1 MSETTPPQP
10 TSREPG
16 SSRFVERL
24 RGETPTMTVE
34 LRPPRSGLTR
44 GGAMDMWIDLS
55 HAIRGLAARDAFLM
69 LTDSAVGEEEEENLQ
84 HLTANLANEVEP
96 WRVVPFLTCLHP
108 LDYCLRYVDR
118 ARARGVESVT
128 VTGGDKVRG
137 AKRCVPHGYQLRQ
150 KFRERTRSLSLGGWV
165 NLHRPIAEQIGFATD
180 REFEADYY
188 LTQVVSHHDVA
199 RAERWLEGAGREG
212 LGIPGSFGVFYYRNG
227 RRTVLERLSRF
238 FPVPVEAVASAF
250 AAGVT
255 PERHCAETIV
265 ALRRLGARHA
275 YLCNLAPHR
284 AATQFD
290 RIMAEV
296 AALEAGA
303 G

>member
-1 MSETTPPQP
+1 MSEPPVHTE
-10 TSREPG
+10 TSSR
-16 SSRFVERL
+16 SRFVRRL
-24 RGETPTMTVE
+24 RGDEPTMTVE

-84 HLTANLANEVEP
+84 HLTANLANEVDP

-137 AKRCVPHGYQLRQ
+137 VERCLPHGYQLRQ
-150 KFRERTRSLSLGGWV
+150 RFRERAPRLSLGGWV

-180 REFEADYY
+180 PEYEADYY
-188 LTQVVSHHDVA
+188 LTQVVSHHDLA
-199 RAERWLEGAGREG
+199 LAEGWLESAEREG
-212 LGIPGSFGVFYYRNG
+212 LAIPGSFGVFYYRNG
-227 RRTVLERLSRF
+227 RRSVLERLSRF

-250 AAGVT
+250 EAGVT
-255 PERHCAETIV
+255 PDRHCAETII
-265 ALRRLGARHA
+265 ALRRAGAAHV
-275 YLCNLAPHR
+275 YLCNLAPHH
-284 AATQFD
+284 AATQFN
-290 RIMAEV
+290 RVMAEV
-296 AALEAGA
+296 ARLEAHGGRA
-303 G
+303 

>member
-1 MSETTPPQP
+1 MSDTAPPEH
-10 TSREPG
+10 TSPEPD
-16 SSRFVERL
+16 SSRFVQRL
-24 RGETPTMTVE
+24 RGEEPTMTVE

-55 HAIRGLAARDAFLM
+55 HAIRGVAARDAFLM

-84 HLTANLANEVEP
+84 HLTANLATEVEP

-108 LDYCLRYVDR
+108 LDYCLRYGDR
-118 ARARGVESVT
+118 ARARGVESLT
-128 VTGGDKVRG
+128 VTGGDRVRG
-137 AKRCVPHGYQLRQ
+137 ADRCVPHGYMLRRQLR
-150 KFRERTRSLSLGGWV
+150 ERAKGLSLGGWV
-165 NLHRPIAEQIGFATD
+165 NLHRPVAEQIGFATD
-180 REFEADYY
+180 PGFEADYY
-188 LTQVVSHHDVA
+188 LTQVVSHHDLPRV
-199 RAERWLEGAGREG
+199 ERWLAGAERED
-212 LGIPGSFGVFYYRNG
+212 LEIPGSFGVFYYRNG

-250 AAGVT
+250 EAGVT

-265 ALRRLGARHA
+265 ALRRQGAAHV
-275 YLCNLAPHR
+275 YLCNLAPQR

>member
-1 MSETTPPQP
+1 MNEPPVDMET
-10 TSREPG
+10 SSG
-16 SSRFVERL
+16 SRFVERL
-24 RGETPTMTVE
+24 RGDEPTMTVE
-34 LRPPRSGLTR
+34 LRPPRSGLSR

-108 LDYCLRYVDR
+108 LDYCLRYGDR
-118 ARARGVESVT
+118 ARARGVESLT
-128 VTGGDKVRG
+128 VTGGDRVRG
-137 AKRCVPHGYQLRQ
+137 VDRCVPHGYMLRQ
-150 KFRERTRSLSLGGWV
+150 RLRERAKELSLGGWV
-165 NLHRPIAEQIGFATD
+165 NLHRPVAEQIGFATAP
-180 REFEADYY
+180 EFQSDYY
-188 LTQVVSHHDVA
+188 LTQVVSHHDLA
-199 RAERWLEGAGREG
+199 QAERWLEGAEREG
-212 LGIPGSFGVFYYRNG
+212 LEIPGSFGVFYYRNG

-250 AAGVT
+250 EAGVT

-265 ALRRLGARHA
+265 ALRRLGAAHA
-275 YLCNLAPHR
+275 YLCNLAPHT
-284 AATQFD
+284 AATRFD

-296 AALEAGA
+296 AAIETEEG
-303 G
+303 

>member
-1 MSETTPPQP
+1 MSDTPGSRHAP
-10 TSREPG
+10 REPD
-16 SSRFVERL
+16 SRRFVERL
-24 RGETPTMTVE
+24 RGEAPTATVE

-108 LDYCLRYVDR
+108 LDYCLRYGDR
-118 ARARGVESVT
+118 ARARGVESLT
-128 VTGGDKVRG
+128 VTGGDQVRG
-137 AKRCVPHGYQLRQ
+137 AARCVPHGYMLRHQLR
-150 KFRERTRSLSLGGWV
+150 ERAPGLSLGGWV
-165 NLHRPIAEQIGFATD
+165 NLHRPIAEQIGFATGP
-180 REFEADYY
+180 EYEADYY
-188 LTQVVSHHDVA
+188 LTQVVSHHDLA
-199 RAERWLEGAGREG
+199 RVERWLVRAEREG

-227 RRTVLERLSRF
+227 RRRVLERLSRF
-238 FPVPVEAVASAF
+238 FPVPVDAVATAF
-250 AAGVT
+250 EAGVT

-265 ALRRLGARHA
+265 ALRRLGMAHV
-275 YLCNLAPHR
+275 YLCNLAPHH

-290 RIMAEV
+290 RIMAQV
-296 AALEAGA
+296 ATLETIDH
-303 G
+303 

>member
-1 MSETTPPQP
+1 
-10 TSREPG
+10 
-16 SSRFVERL
+16 
-24 RGETPTMTVE
+24 MTVE

-84 HLTANLANEVEP
+84 HLTANLANEVDP

-128 VTGGDKVRG
+128 VTGGDRVRG
-137 AKRCVPHGYQLRQ
+137 ARRCVPHGYQLRQ
-150 KFRERTRSLSLGGWV
+150 RFRERARDLTLGGWV
-165 NLHRPIAEQIGFATD
+165 NLHRPITEQIGFATD
-180 REFEADYY
+180 PEYEADYY
-188 LTQVVSHHDVA
+188 LTQVVSHHDLA
-199 RAERWLEGAGREG
+199 RAERWLESAHQEG
-212 LGIPGSFGVFYYRNG
+212 LAIPGSFGVFYYRNG
-227 RRTVLERLSRF
+227 RRSVLERLSRF
-238 FPVPVEAVASAF
+238 FPVPVGGVAAAF
-250 AAGVT
+250 ASGVT
-255 PERHCAETIV
+255 AERHCAETIV
-265 ALRRLGARHA
+265 ALRRLGLAHV
-275 YLCNLAPHR
+275 YLCNLAPHH

-290 RIMAEV
+290 RIMTEV

>member
-1 MSETTPPQP
+1 MNDTPGPRHISP
-10 TSREPG
+10 EAG

-24 RGETPTMTVE
+24 RDEAPTATVE

-84 HLTANLANEVEP
+84 HLTANLANEVEA

-108 LDYCLRYVDR
+108 LDYCLRYGDR
-118 ARARGVESVT
+118 ARERGVESLT
-128 VTGGDKVRG
+128 VTGGDRVRG
-137 AKRCVPHGYQLRQ
+137 AARCVPRGYMLRHQLRD
-150 KFRERTRSLSLGGWV
+150 RAPGLSLGGWV
-165 NLHRPIAEQIGFATD
+165 NLHRPIAEQIGFATAP
-180 REFEADYY
+180 EYEADYY
-188 LTQVVSHHDVA
+188 LTQVVSHHDLPRV
-199 RAERWLEGAGREG
+199 ERWLVSAEREG
-212 LGIPGSFGVFYYRNG
+212 LAIPGSFGVFYYRNG
-227 RRTVLERLSRF
+227 RRSVLERLSRF
-238 FPVPVEAVASAF
+238 FPVPLEAVAAAF
-250 AAGVT
+250 EAGVT

-265 ALRRLGARHA
+265 ALRRLGAAHV
-275 YLCNLAPHR
+275 YLCNLAPHH

-296 AALEAGA
+296 AALEADA
-303 G
+303 A

>member
-1 MSETTPPQP
+1 MNEPPVDTETPSE
-10 TSREPG
+10 
-16 SSRFVERL
+16 SRFVQRL
-24 RGETPTMTVE
+24 RGDEPTMTVE
-34 LRPPRSGLTR
+34 LRPPRSGLSR

-108 LDYCLRYVDR
+108 LDYCLRYGDR
-118 ARARGVESVT
+118 AWARGVESLT
-128 VTGGDKVRG
+128 VTGGDRVRG
-137 AKRCVPHGYQLRQ
+137 ADRCVPHGYMLRHRL
-150 KFRERTRSLSLGGWV
+150 RERAKGLSLGGWV
-165 NLHRPIAEQIGFATD
+165 NLHRPVAEQIGFATAT
-180 REFEADYY
+180 EFEADYY
-188 LTQVVSHHDVA
+188 LTQVVSHHDLA
-199 RAERWLEGAGREG
+199 RAERWLERAEREG
-212 LGIPGSFGVFYYRNG
+212 LEMPGSFGVFYYRNG

-238 FPVPVEAVASAF
+238 FPVPVGAVASAF
-250 AAGVT
+250 EAGVT

-265 ALRRLGARHA
+265 ALRRLGAAHA
-275 YLCNLAPHR
+275 YLCNLPPQA
-284 AATQFD
+284 AATRFD

-296 AALEAGA
+296 AAIEAGE